1 MSPQSSS
8 RMSFL
13 FLHHQHQRSN
23 CFLDISRM
31 SFLPSTSEIKLF
43 PWHFK
48 DDLPLFSTIDIR
60 HQIVYLTF
68 HGCGSLRLLRQ
79 ALMVLLTSASFLCSF
94 LSNITL
100 NAWMKLAVHAE
111 PDTVSCDNGCFAADL
126 QMDMLQD
133 LNWMIHWKNPFHGFF
148 STDPCGM

>member
-1 MSPQSSS
+1 
-8 RMSFL
+8 MSFL
-13 FLHHQHQRSN
+13 ILHHQHQRSN

-43 PWHFK
+43 PGHFK
-48 DDLPLFSTIDIR
+48 DELPLFSTIDIR

-94 LSNITL
+94 LSTITP
-100 NAWMKLAVHAE
+100 NAWMKQCMRSRRQSAVTM
-111 PDTVSCDNGCFAADL
+111 DVLLRTYKWICFK
-126 QMDMLQD
+126 
-133 LNWMIHWKNPFHGFF
+133 I
-148 STDPCGM
+148 